1 MFQPFP
7 LCGMISMMPVSRRS
21 MLAGLGAGFLTGGK
35 RLKAMVPQD
44 ETAGHRAVDGDDRE
58 RVDWVEKLTIT
69 VGQKKG
75 DVVGQDDKVIQAAV
89 DYVAR
94 LGSGTVKIGPGVYRL
109 RNSIHLPSGIHLEG
123 CGAETVLTKIPSQK
137 VMLAADSDWYD
148 QEITL
153 AGVADFR
160 IGDAVTLVGKN
171 PHHGGA
177 QVIKRTLVARSGNR
191 FKLNEGLRKNLWTS
205 EMPTCESLFPLLTS
219 ENCSDVLIENLCLD
233 GNRANNANLNGNFG
247 GNIFLQDCQRFH
259 IRNVESRNYN
269 GDGISFQIC
278 HDVHVEKCHIHSN
291 QGNGLHPGSGSQR
304 PIMRGNL
311 LEDNNI
317 GLFWCWGVKHGLA
330 EQNQM
335 HGNRS
340 QGMSIGHND
349 TDNVMR
355 DNDIKRS
362 GKVGVLFRDDSRG
375 RDFWA
380 NRNVLENNR
389 IIDSGG
395 EGGIAI
401 DILGNTKDTL
411 IARNTIRETRAS
423 AKRRGIRIAASVER
437 LKLLEN
443 VIEGFEVPILD
454 DRNS

>member
-1 MFQPFP
+1 MT
-7 LCGMISMMPVSRRS
+7 PVSRRN
-21 MLAGLGAGFLTGGK
+21 MLVCVGAGLLATAN
-35 RLKAMVPQD
+35 RTEAMGPQD
-44 ETAGHRAVDGDDRE
+44 APNKNRSVDGDDRE
-58 RVDWVEKLTIT
+58 RVDWANGLTIT
-69 VGQKKG
+69 VDQKQG
-75 DVVGQDDKVIQAAV
+75 EIVGRDDKAIQAAV

-109 RNSIHLPSGIHLEG
+109 RNAIHLPSRIHLKG
-123 CGAETVLTKIPSQK
+123 CGSDSILTKIPSQE
-137 VMLAADSDWYD
+137 VQLVEDSDWYD

-153 AGVADFR
+153 AGTADFR
-160 IGDAVTLVGKN
+160 VGDGIALMGKN

-177 QVIKRTLVARSGNR
+177 QVIKRTLVARTGNR
-191 FKLNEGLRKNLWTS
+191 FKLNEGLRENLWVSQKPKCT
-205 EMPTCESLFPLLTS
+205 SLFPLLTS

-233 GNRANNANLNGNFG
+233 GNLESNANFNGNYG
-247 GNIFLQDCQRFH
+247 GNIFLQDCNRFT

-278 HDVHVEKCHIHSN
+278 HDVHVEKCHVHGN

-311 LEDNNI
+311 LENNNI
-317 GLFWCWGVKHGLA
+317 GLFWCWGVKQGIA
-330 EQNQM
+330 EQNRM

-355 DNDIKRS
+355 DNEITDS

-375 RDFWA
+375 NDFWA

-389 IIDSGG
+389 IINSGD
-395 EGGIAI
+395 ENGIAI
-401 DILGNTKDTL
+401 NILGNTKDVVV
-411 IARNTIRETRAS
+411 ARNTIRETRGAG
-423 AKRRGIRIAASVER
+423 KRQGIHIAQAVER
-437 LKLLEN
+437 LTLNEN
-443 VIEGFEVPILD
+443 AIEGFDEAIVD
-454 DRNS
+454 DRKS

>member
-1 MFQPFP
+1 
-7 LCGMISMMPVSRRS
+7 
-21 MLAGLGAGFLTGGK
+21 MLACLGAGFLTGGK

-58 RVDWVEKLTIT
+58 RVDWVDQLTIN

-75 DVVGQDDKVIQAAV
+75 DIVGQDDKAIQAAV

-94 LGSGTVKIGPGVYRL
+94 LGSGTVKVGPGVYWL
-109 RNSIHLPSGIHLEG
+109 RNSIHLPSGVHLQG
-123 CGAETVLTKIPSQK
+123 CGADTVLTKIPSQQ
-137 VMLAADSDWYD
+137 VALAADSDWYD

-153 AGVADFR
+153 AGEADFQ
-160 IGDAVTLVGKN
+160 IGDGVTLFGKN

-177 QVIKRTLVARSGNR
+177 QVIKRTLVARAGKR
-191 FKLNEGLRKNLWTS
+191 FKLNEGLRKNLWVS
-205 EMPTCESLFPLLTS
+205 EKPTCASLFPLLTS
-219 ENCSDVLIENLCLD
+219 ENCSDVLIENICLD
-233 GNRANNANLNGNFG
+233 GNLANNANLNGNYG
-247 GNIFLQDCQRFH
+247 GNIFLQDCKRFH

-269 GDGISFQIC
+269 GDGVSFQIC
-278 HDVHVEKCHIHSN
+278 HDVHVEGCHIHGN

-304 PIMRGNL
+304 PIMRGNR

-330 EQNQM
+330 EQNRV

-349 TDNVMR
+349 TDNLIR
-355 DNDIKRS
+355 DNDITRS

-375 RDFWA
+375 QDFWA

-395 EGGIAI
+395 ESGIAI

-411 IARNTIRETRAS
+411 VAGNTIRETRAS
-423 AKRRGIRIAASVER
+423 AKRRAIRIAASVER
-437 LKLLEN
+437 LNLREN
-443 VIEGFEVPILD
+443 VIEGFDIPIVD
-454 DRNS
+454 ERSF

>member
-1 MFQPFP
+1 
-7 LCGMISMMPVSRRS
+7 
-21 MLAGLGAGFLTGGK
+21 MLACLGAGFLTGGK

-58 RVDWVEKLTIT
+58 RVDWVNQLTIN

-75 DVVGQDDKVIQAAV
+75 DIVGQDDKAIQAAV

-94 LGSGTVKIGPGVYRL
+94 LGSGTVKVGPGVYWL
-109 RNSIHLPSGIHLEG
+109 RNSIHLPSGVHLQG
-123 CGAETVLTKIPSQK
+123 CGADTVLTKIPSQQ
-137 VMLAADSDWYD
+137 VALAADSDWYD

-153 AGVADFR
+153 AGEADFQ
-160 IGDAVTLVGKN
+160 IGDGVTLFGKN

-177 QVIKRTLVARSGNR
+177 QVIKRTLVARAGKR
-191 FKLNEGLRKNLWTS
+191 FKLNEGLRKNLWVS
-205 EMPTCESLFPLLTS
+205 EKPTCASLFPLLTS
-219 ENCSDVLIENLCLD
+219 ENCSDVLIENICLD
-233 GNRANNANLNGNFG
+233 GNLANNANLNGNYG
-247 GNIFLQDCQRFH
+247 GNIFLQDCKRFH

-269 GDGISFQIC
+269 GDGVSFQIC
-278 HDVHVEKCHIHSN
+278 HDVHVEGCHIHGN

-304 PIMRGNL
+304 PIMRGNR

-330 EQNQM
+330 EQNRV

-349 TDNVMR
+349 TDNLIR
-355 DNDIKRS
+355 DNDITRS

-375 RDFWA
+375 QDFWA

-395 EGGIAI
+395 ESGIAI

-411 IARNTIRETRAS
+411 VAGNTIRETRAS
-423 AKRRGIRIAASVER
+423 AKRRAIRIAASVER
-437 LKLLEN
+437 LNLREN
-443 VIEGFEVPILD
+443 VIEGFDIPIVD
-454 DRNS
+454 ERSF

>member
-1 MFQPFP
+1 
-7 LCGMISMMPVSRRS
+7 
-21 MLAGLGAGFLTGGK
+21 MLACLGAGFLTGGK

-58 RVDWVEKLTIT
+58 RVDWVDQLTIN

-75 DVVGQDDKVIQAAV
+75 DIVGQDDKAIQAAV

-94 LGSGTVKIGPGVYRL
+94 LGSGTVKVGPGVYWL
-109 RNSIHLPSGIHLEG
+109 RNSIHLPSGVHLQG
-123 CGAETVLTKIPSQK
+123 CGTDTVLTKIPSQQ
-137 VMLAADSDWYD
+137 VALAADSDWYD

-153 AGVADFR
+153 AGEADFQ
-160 IGDAVTLVGKN
+160 IGDGVTLFGKN

-177 QVIKRTLVARSGNR
+177 QVIKRTLVARAGKR
-191 FKLNEGLRKNLWTS
+191 FKLNEGLRKNLWVS
-205 EMPTCESLFPLLTS
+205 EKPTCASLFPLLTS
-219 ENCSDVLIENLCLD
+219 ENCSDVLIENICLD
-233 GNRANNANLNGNFG
+233 GNLANNANLNGNYG
-247 GNIFLQDCQRFH
+247 GNIFLQDCKRFH

-269 GDGISFQIC
+269 GDGVSFQIC
-278 HDVHVEKCHIHSN
+278 HDVHVEGCHIHGN

-304 PIMRGNL
+304 PIMRGNR

-330 EQNQM
+330 EQNRV

-349 TDNVMR
+349 TDNLIR
-355 DNDIKRS
+355 DNDITRS

-375 RDFWA
+375 QDFWA

-395 EGGIAI
+395 ESGIAI

-411 IARNTIRETRAS
+411 VAGNTIRETRAS
-423 AKRRGIRIAASVER
+423 AKRRAIRIAASVER
-437 LKLLEN
+437 LNLREN
-443 VIEGFEVPILD
+443 VIEGFDIPIVD
-454 DRNS
+454 ERSF

>member
-1 MFQPFP
+1 
-7 LCGMISMMPVSRRS
+7 
-21 MLAGLGAGFLTGGK
+21 MLACLGAGFLTGGK

-58 RVDWVEKLTIT
+58 RVDWVDQLTIN

-75 DVVGQDDKVIQAAV
+75 DVVGQDDKAIQAAV

-94 LGSGTVKIGPGVYRL
+94 LGSGTVKVGPGVYWL
-109 RNSIHLPSGIHLEG
+109 RNSIHLPSGVHLQG
-123 CGAETVLTKIPSQK
+123 CGADTVLTKIPSQQ
-137 VMLAADSDWYD
+137 VALAADSDWYD

-153 AGVADFR
+153 AGEADFQ
-160 IGDAVTLVGKN
+160 IGDGVTLFGKN

-177 QVIKRTLVARSGNR
+177 QVIKRTLVARAGKR
-191 FKLNEGLRKNLWTS
+191 FKLNEGLRKNLWVS
-205 EMPTCESLFPLLTS
+205 EKPTCASLFPLLTS
-219 ENCSDVLIENLCLD
+219 ENCSDVLIENICLD
-233 GNRANNANLNGNFG
+233 GNLANNANLNGNYG
-247 GNIFLQDCQRFH
+247 GNIFLQDCKRFH

-269 GDGISFQIC
+269 GDGVSFQIC
-278 HDVHVEKCHIHSN
+278 HDVHVEGCHIHGN

-304 PIMRGNL
+304 PIMRGNR

-330 EQNQM
+330 EQNRV

-349 TDNVMR
+349 TDNLIR
-355 DNDIKRS
+355 DNDITRS

-375 RDFWA
+375 QDFWA

-395 EGGIAI
+395 ESGIAI

-411 IARNTIRETRAS
+411 VAGNTIRETRAS
-423 AKRRGIRIAASVER
+423 AKRRAIRIAASVER
-437 LKLLEN
+437 LNLREN
-443 VIEGFEVPILD
+443 VIEGFDIPIVD
-454 DRNS
+454 ERSF

>member
-1 MFQPFP
+1 
-7 LCGMISMMPVSRRS
+7 MMPVSRRN
-21 MLAGLGAGFLTGGK
+21 MLACLGAGFLTGGK

-58 RVDWVEKLTIT
+58 RVDWVDQLTIN

-75 DVVGQDDKVIQAAV
+75 DIVGQDDKAIQAAV

-94 LGSGTVKIGPGVYRL
+94 LGSGTVKVGPGVYWL
-109 RNSIHLPSGIHLEG
+109 RNSIHLPSGVHLQG
-123 CGAETVLTKIPSQK
+123 CGTDTVLTKIPSQQ
-137 VMLAADSDWYD
+137 VALAADSDWYD

-153 AGVADFR
+153 AGEADFQ
-160 IGDAVTLVGKN
+160 IGDGVTLFGKN

-177 QVIKRTLVARSGNR
+177 QVIKRTLVARAGKR
-191 FKLNEGLRKNLWTS
+191 FKLNEGLRKNLWVS
-205 EMPTCESLFPLLTS
+205 EKPTCASLFPLLTS
-219 ENCSDVLIENLCLD
+219 ENCSDVLIENICLD
-233 GNRANNANLNGNFG
+233 GNLANNANLNGNYG
-247 GNIFLQDCQRFH
+247 GNIFLQDCKRFH

-269 GDGISFQIC
+269 GDGVSFQIC
-278 HDVHVEKCHIHSN
+278 HDVHVEGCHIHGN

-304 PIMRGNL
+304 PIMRGNR

-330 EQNQM
+330 EQNRV

-349 TDNVMR
+349 TDNLIR
-355 DNDIKRS
+355 DNDITRS

-375 RDFWA
+375 QDFWA

-395 EGGIAI
+395 ESGIAI

-411 IARNTIRETRAS
+411 VAGNTIRETRAS
-423 AKRRGIRIAASVER
+423 AKRRAIRIAASVER
-437 LKLLEN
+437 LNLREN
-443 VIEGFEVPILD
+443 VIEGFDIPIVD
-454 DRNS
+454 ERSF

>member
-1 MFQPFP
+1 
-7 LCGMISMMPVSRRS
+7 MISMMPVSRRN
-21 MLAGLGAGFLTGGK
+21 MLACLGAGFLTGGK

-58 RVDWVEKLTIT
+58 RVDWVDQLTIN

-75 DVVGQDDKVIQAAV
+75 DIVGQDDKAIQAAV

-94 LGSGTVKIGPGVYRL
+94 LGSGTVKVGPGVYWL
-109 RNSIHLPSGIHLEG
+109 RNSIHLPSGVHLQG
-123 CGAETVLTKIPSQK
+123 CGADTVLTKIPSQQ
-137 VMLAADSDWYD
+137 VALAADSDWYD

-153 AGVADFR
+153 AGEADFQ
-160 IGDAVTLVGKN
+160 IGDGVTLFGKN

-177 QVIKRTLVARSGNR
+177 QVIKRTLVARAGKR
-191 FKLNEGLRKNLWTS
+191 FKLNEGLRKNLWVS
-205 EMPTCESLFPLLTS
+205 EKPTCASLFPLLTS
-219 ENCSDVLIENLCLD
+219 ENCSDVLIENICLD
-233 GNRANNANLNGNFG
+233 GNLANNANLNGNYG
-247 GNIFLQDCQRFH
+247 GNIFLQDCKRFH

-269 GDGISFQIC
+269 GDGVSFQIC
-278 HDVHVEKCHIHSN
+278 HDVHVEGCHIHGN

-304 PIMRGNL
+304 PIMRGNR

-330 EQNQM
+330 EQNRV

-349 TDNVMR
+349 TDNLIR
-355 DNDIKRS
+355 DNDITRS

-375 RDFWA
+375 QDFWA

-395 EGGIAI
+395 ESGIAI

-411 IARNTIRETRAS
+411 VAGNTIRETRAS
-423 AKRRGIRIAASVER
+423 AKRRAIRIAASVER
-437 LKLLEN
+437 LNLREN
-443 VIEGFEVPILD
+443 VIEGFDIPIVD
-454 DRNS
+454 ERSF